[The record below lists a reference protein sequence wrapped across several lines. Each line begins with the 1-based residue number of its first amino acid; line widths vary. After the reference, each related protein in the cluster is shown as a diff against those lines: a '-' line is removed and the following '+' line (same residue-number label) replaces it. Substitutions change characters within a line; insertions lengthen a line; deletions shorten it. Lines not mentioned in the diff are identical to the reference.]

1 MVKLRRDLVKLLTLC
16 KLMKNREDAKSE
28 ILDSDFKMIEARLQA
43 EDYKNEVFKKL
54 EYQKNKEQKRI
65 LEQQRQV
72 PKFTRDSPEIHH
84 KWNEINS
91 IQRDMELQRVD
102 ELARNA
108 LQSHSGIHQAGQK
121 RKLASET
128 GSNSKTKNS
137 SLPSGVR
144 YEQSSK
150 SKRPKDEYSRSNLVN
165 GQSSR
170 PRDPLMSEKFMFKH
184 ENAKPGAEYLEARN
198 QEKEYQKPE
207 AMFRLYST
215 QHRYTL
221 VNSRILKPMDDFR
234 TIGLCRRR
242 VGRGGRII
250 TDRAFHST
258 PSIFDSLPLTNDDS
272 ELTLPSSVRFLRVV

>member
-1 MVKLRRDLVKLLTLC
+1 
-16 KLMKNREDAKSE
+16 
-28 ILDSDFKMIEARLQA
+28 
-43 EDYKNEVFKKL
+43 
-54 EYQKNKEQKRI
+54 
-65 LEQQRQV
+65 
-72 PKFTRDSPEIHH
+72 
-84 KWNEINS
+84 
-91 IQRDMELQRVD
+91 MELQRVD

-121 RKLASET
+121 RKLTSET

-144 YEQSSK
+144 YEQPSK

-215 QHRYTL
+215 QHRYYFDITRFFGL
-221 VNSRILKPMDDFR
+221 INHFR

-242 VGRGGRII
+242 IGRGGRII

-272 ELTLPSSVRFLRVV
+272 ELTLPSSVRLISQCSVKLQCIIIITCLNA